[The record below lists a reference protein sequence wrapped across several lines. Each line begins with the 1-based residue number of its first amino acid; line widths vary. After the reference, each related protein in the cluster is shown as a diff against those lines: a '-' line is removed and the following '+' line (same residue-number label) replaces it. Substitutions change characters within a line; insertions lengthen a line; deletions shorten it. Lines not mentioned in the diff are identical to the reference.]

1 MDFEEDTKA
10 MRLRS
15 VHPGHSV
22 DEVVE
27 NTGFDLVVPDNV
39 PETEPP
45 RPEELDLLRNVID
58 LQGLLREAA

>member
-1 MDFEEDTKA
+1 

-22 DEVVE
+22 EEVVE
-27 NTGFDLVVPDNV
+27 NTGFEVIVPGDV

-45 RPEELDLLRNVID
+45 RPEELELLRSSID
-58 LQGLLREAA
+58 THGLLREAG